1 MISSIQCLSCL
12 FIVSAHQVKDRMA
25 VETTDFERRCVSPPG
40 LQEAIDSL
48 VTSTPKG
55 RSFVR

>member
-1 MISSIQCLSCL
+1 MSFYC
-12 FIVSAHQVKDRMA
+12 VSVHQVKDRMV
-25 VETTDFERRCVSPPG
+25 VETTDFERQCVSPSG